1 MTELRAA
8 STRSVCSSSPG
19 IRTTL
24 RRDADGVAPF
34 TTPGDFST
42 FNPPYFTKAADVVKR
57 AAQRGMV
64 VFIAPCWAGY
74 DAGQGFYDMMVA
86 NGPTKSRNY
95 GTAVANVF
103 KDFDNVVWVMGGDKP
118 GSFSTAEIDAMVAG
132 VRSVD
137 TRHLVTAHWNFQ
149 PTDAHPGAWQD
160 IASCYDWNGGVSYTQ
175 VEQEYSENDAPVI
188 LLEALYE
195 LNTQYGATTDILRLQ
210 SIMALLSGAKGSFFG
225 HEGVWHLGAS
235 KNLPSQSQGSP
246 LRPQQHRD
254 APSAEHPLR
263 VRDARLARPRSRYW
277 QRAGHRGS
285 WIARNDRL
293 CRRGQDRQRSTGH
306 CRMFLPRERSR

>member
-1 MTELRAA
+1 MWSSARASEGWWCSLHHA
-8 STRSVCSSSPG
+8 GPATTRV
-19 IRTTL
+19 
-24 RRDADGVAPF
+24 
-34 TTPGDFST
+34 
-42 FNPPYFTKAADVVKR
+42 R
-57 AAQRGMV
+57 A
-64 VFIAPCWAGY
+64 
-74 DAGQGFYDMMVA
+74 FYDMMVA

-118 GSFSTAEIDAMVAG
+118 GSFSTSEIDAMVAG

-175 VEQEYSENDAPVI
+175 VEKEYSENDAPVI

-195 LNTQYGATTDILRLQ
+195 LNTQYGATIDILRLQ

-235 KNLPSQSQGSP
+235 KNLPSQSKGLPYDLNSVGMRHQQNIRSAFATRAWQDLVPDTGSA
-246 LRPQQHRD
+246 L
-254 APSAEHPLR
+254 
-263 VRDARLARPRSRYW
+263 VT
-277 QRAGHRGS
+277 AGRGS
-285 WIARNDRL
+285 HGTTGYVGAAKSANGRLGIIYVPAARTITVDL
-293 CRRGQDRQRSTGH
+293 GAMT
-306 CRMFLPRERSR
+306 LPITARWFNPTNGMYTVVKTYTAAERAQLTTPGANSAAPQIGC